1 VRLLKNHA
9 DRPVLI
15 TEAPVNADDEL
26 AWRRKRYLIMM
37 AIRAACIIGAASTF
51 RISGRLAAAFVAA
64 ALVLPWT
71 AVVMANDRLPK
82 AGVRFLRFHGRA
94 PRADRQLGSPGPAE
108 LPGATELPGDSEP
121 PDRTVI
127 DL

>member
-9 DRPVLI
+9 ARPVLI

-51 RISGRLAAAFVAA
+51 RISGWLAAAFVTA

-82 AGVRFLRFHGRA
+82 AGVRFHRFHGRT
-94 PRADRQLGSPGPAE
+94 PGTDRQLGTPGPA
-108 LPGATELPGDSEP
+108 ALPGDHEP